1 MVDKRASTQPHD
13 PTGQPLNDPEF
24 ERYEERL
31 RKRPAG
37 LSLYL
42 RVRAVVGLMLV
53 LFSAASL
60 ALSAAFA
67 LTGAGLRECK
77 ALAPWT
83 IGVNAVLATF
93 MPAALAWLAGAT
105 GWSWLRHRHLE
116 DPDPGC
122 PTC

>member
-1 MVDKRASTQPHD
+1 MADDRASSPPHD
-13 PTGQPLNDPEF
+13 PTGQPLSDPEF
-24 ERYEERL
+24 ERFEARL
-31 RKRPAG
+31 RKRTAG
-37 LSLYL
+37 LTLYL
-42 RVRAVVGLMLV
+42 RVRAGLGLMLV

-67 LTGAGLRECK
+67 LTGAGLLEFK

-83 IGVNAVLATF
+83 TGFNAVLATF

>member
-1 MVDKRASTQPHD
+1 MSNEASHGTD
-13 PTGQPLNDPEF
+13 DPELA
-24 ERYEERL
+24 RYTERL
-31 RKRPAG
+31 RRQTAG

-42 RVRAVVGLMLV
+42 RVRAGLGLMLV

-67 LTGAGLRECK
+67 LTGAGLLEFK

-83 IGVNAVLATF
+83 TGFNAVLATF
-93 MPAALAWLAGAT
+93 MPAALAWLSGAT

>member
-1 MVDKRASTQPHD
+1 MSKEVAQGPDDRE
-13 PTGQPLNDPEF
+13 L
-24 ERYEERL
+24 ERYTERL
-31 RKRPAG
+31 RRQTAG
-37 LSLYL
+37 LTLYL
-42 RVRAVVGLMLV
+42 RVRAGLGLMLV

-67 LTGAGLRECK
+67 LTGAGLLEFK

-83 IGVNAVLATF
+83 TGFNAVLATF
-93 MPAALAWLAGAT
+93 MPAALAWLSGAT